1 MIRPMLVV
9 RAAAA
14 AFCVGALP
22 PTVGVAA
29 PGSADLAR
37 CAAVT
42 APDARLACYDALAGR
57 AAPVA
62 SAGSSS
68 GSSVSTTAPAPP
80 SDDPRSF
87 GLTPAQQHIAPTG
100 PESIQA
106 RIAKVAPAGPGRAS
120 LLLDNGQTWLLSEDD
135 GRLSP
140 GDAVTIKR
148 GALASFTLFAPSR
161 LTYKV
166 RRLQ

>member
-1 MIRPMLVV
+1 MLVI

-22 PTVGVAA
+22 PTVGIAA

-62 SAGSSS
+62 SAGSS
-68 GSSVSTTAPAPP
+68 VPTTAPAPP
-80 SDDPRSF
+80 PDDPRSF
-87 GLTPAQQHIAPTG
+87 GLTPAQQHVAPTG